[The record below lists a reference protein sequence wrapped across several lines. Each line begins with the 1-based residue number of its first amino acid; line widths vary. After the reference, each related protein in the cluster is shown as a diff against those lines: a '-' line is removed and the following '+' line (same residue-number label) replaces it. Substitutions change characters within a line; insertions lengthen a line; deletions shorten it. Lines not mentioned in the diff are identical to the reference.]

1 MTGFPCIEP
10 MIDRETIYIKNVHK
24 ISSRPSLK
32 TEENTMSTLS
42 HAMMLTLFIASPQ
55 SMFCLGTQIVNK
67 SHLLSRPICEGLPWV
82 VTRL

>member
-55 SMFCLGTQIVNK
+55 
-67 SHLLSRPICEGLPWV
+67 
-82 VTRL
+82 